1 MKLIKRKRGQKLP
14 EGTVYIGRPTKWGNP
29 YKVGKNRTAKEA
41 VNLYI
46 DYLEKPIHKDFP
58 DTKKYHLLGLYEL
71 EGKDL
76 ACWCGEWEF
85 GEPEIDCHGVVLM
98 KMANSLF
105 RNARLPHVYG
115 AEKGD
120 VFTGGVAR

>member
-1 MKLIKRKRGQKLP
+1 VKLIKRKRGQKLP

-58 DTKKYHLLGLYEL
+58 EL
-71 EGKDL
+71 KGKDL
-76 ACWCGEWEF
+76 ACWCGEWEP

-98 KMANSLF
+98 KMANGLES
-105 RNARLPHVYG
+105 
-115 AEKGD
+115 
-120 VFTGGVAR
+120 